1 MGGSFDSYLSRAP
14 QRHPEGSSGAAAPLT
29 VEMSQPEVL
38 MLRLLGNGAATRLL
52 QKSPTALATTRDG
65 PEVDHL
71 RISHPADPAE
81 QEASA
86 LSRVLARVLEAPDDT

>member
-14 QRHPEGSSGAAAPLT
+14 QSRAEGSSRAAAPPT

-52 QKSPTALATTRDG
+52 QKSLPAPATTLGDG
-65 PEVDHL
+65 SEV
-71 RISHPADPAE
+71 E
-81 QEASA
+81 CASA
-86 LSRVLARVLEAPDDT
+86 TRLIQRSRKPVR